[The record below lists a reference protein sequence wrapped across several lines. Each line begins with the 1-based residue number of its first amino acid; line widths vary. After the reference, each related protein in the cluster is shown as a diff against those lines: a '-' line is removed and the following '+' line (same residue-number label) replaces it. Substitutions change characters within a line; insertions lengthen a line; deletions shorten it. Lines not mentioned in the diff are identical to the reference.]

1 MKLEIEAE
9 RALPRNYK
17 TTSEFS
23 EPYDNHHRSGCTK
36 GKVPRDG
43 IACEQYAAIPLK
55 LSFEDNTPGTNLQLC
70 AGTMAQ
76 FTSGVVGIQLS
87 DSGGPGFVFLIV
99 IDAAKLNGLVI
110 YVLHAAGTVNA
121 NFTLTV
127 D

>member
-1 MKLEIEAE
+1 MIIITGTVA
-9 RALPRNYK
+9 P
-17 TTSEFS
+17 
-23 EPYDNHHRSGCTK
+23 K
-36 GKVPRDG
+36 GKYLVTGSPVNST
-43 IACEQYAAIPLK
+43 AAIPLK

-87 DSGGPGFVFLIV
+87 DSGGPGFVFLTA